1 MNSIEET
8 DPQFLNKLQQNG
20 LDPYLMNKEQIE
32 KQYLLWNR
40 GQRPTSLTSKYA
52 TGRYTTNHRG
62 SEQRGYCYL
71 IILLLFT
78 HKAFIGNN
86 INVDKGVEKDNP
98 CVP

>member
-40 GQRPTSLTSKYA
+40 GQRPTSLTTDFLSSFSCSLIKPLLA
-52 TGRYTTNHRG
+52 T
-62 SEQRGYCYL
+62 
-71 IILLLFT
+71 
-78 HKAFIGNN
+78 
-86 INVDKGVEKDNP
+86 INSD
-98 CVP
+98 